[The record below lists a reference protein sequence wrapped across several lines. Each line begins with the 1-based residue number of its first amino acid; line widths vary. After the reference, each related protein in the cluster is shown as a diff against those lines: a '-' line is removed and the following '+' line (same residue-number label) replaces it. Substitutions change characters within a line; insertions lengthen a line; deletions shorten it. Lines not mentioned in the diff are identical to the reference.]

1 MQACQYVKINILS
14 LNGLVIDSSEGILLI
29 NKYRTMEIYFAG
41 NKQVFADF
49 NGFTVKT
56 DQAVRSGG
64 DGAFPEPFALFL
76 ASLGTCAGIYVKS
89 FCDQRGIPTDQI
101 RLNQEPRFDPV
112 RHVIGEIDLTIN
124 VPSDFPEKYEQ
135 AMIQTASL
143 CAVKRHL
150 KEDIKFSVKVERG

>member
-1 MQACQYVKINILS
+1 
-14 LNGLVIDSSEGILLI
+14 
-29 NKYRTMEIYFAG
+29 MEIYFNG

-64 DGAFPEPFALFL
+64 DGAYPEPFALFL

-89 FCDQRGIPTDQI
+89 FCDQRGIPTSGIKLTQDAK
-101 RLNQEPRFDPV
+101 FDPA
-112 RHVIGEIDLTIN
+112 RHIIGQVDLTIN
-124 VPSDFPEKYEQ
+124 VPSDFPEKYDQ
-135 AMIQTASL
+135 ALVQTASL

-150 KEDIKFSVKVERG
+150 REDITFNVVVSR

>member
-1 MQACQYVKINILS
+1 M
-14 LNGLVIDSSEGILLI
+14 D
-29 NKYRTMEIYFAG
+29 IYFNG

-49 NGFTVKT
+49 SGFTVKT
-56 DQAVRSGG
+56 DQAVRAGG
-64 DGAFPEPFALFL
+64 EGAYPEPFSLFL

-89 FCDQRGIPTDQI
+89 FCDQRGIPTEKI
-101 RLNQEPRFDPV
+101 RLTQEARFDPV
-112 RHVIGEIDLTIN
+112 RHLMGQFDLDIF

-150 KEDIKFSVKVERG
+150 NADIKFNVRVVRE

>member
-1 MQACQYVKINILS
+1 
-14 LNGLVIDSSEGILLI
+14 
-29 NKYRTMEIYFAG
+29 MEIYFAG
-41 NKQVFADF
+41 NKQVYADF

-101 RLNQEPRFDPV
+101 RLTQEPRFDPV
-112 RHVIGEIDLTIN
+112 RHIIGVIDLEIH
-124 VPSDFPEKYEQ
+124 VPADFPEKYEQ
-135 AMIQTASL
+135 ALIQTASL

-150 KEDIKFSVKVERG
+150 KEDIKFNVKVVRLGS

>member
-1 MQACQYVKINILS
+1 
-14 LNGLVIDSSEGILLI
+14 
-29 NKYRTMEIYFAG
+29 MEIYFNG

-64 DGAFPEPFALFL
+64 DGAYPEPFALFL

-89 FCDQRGIPTDQI
+89 FCDQRGIPAENI
-101 RLNQEPRFDPV
+101 RLNQEVRFDPV
-112 RHVIGEIDLTIN
+112 RHLIGEIDLTIH
-124 VPSDFPEKYEQ
+124 VPGDFPQKYEQ

-150 KEDIKFSVKVERG
+150 KEDIRFNVTVKR